1 MIKKLPTLIENSV
14 LRTKRM
20 QIKSYG
26 NLNERNSNHL
36 TFVLSKKGN
45 NRKNESILE
54 KNKVSV
60 KAGKMI

>member
-1 MIKKLPTLIENSV
+1 MRTQFYG

-36 TFVLSKKGN
+36 TFIVGKKGN
-45 NRKNESILE
+45 NRKNESILD
-54 KNKVSV
+54 KKQSFS
-60 KAGKMI
+60 